1 MIFLSIIGSFFI
13 ISLNSLQHRNGY
25 SNVLHL
31 SKLEKHYI
39 VSDRQGKPMIGP
51 VSEKNNVD
59 EQDPLWGR
67 SKAGSAGQHV
77 YITNKQNKAVGSESR
92 ML

>member
-1 MIFLSIIGSFFI
+1 
-13 ISLNSLQHRNGY
+13 
-25 SNVLHL
+25 
-31 SKLEKHYI
+31 
-39 VSDRQGKPMIGP
+39 MIGP

-92 ML
+92 MLWNHTGVSFALERVTKGGSAC

>member
-1 MIFLSIIGSFFI
+1 M
-13 ISLNSLQHRNGY
+13 
-25 SNVLHL
+25 
-31 SKLEKHYI
+31 
-39 VSDRQGKPMIGP
+39 SDRQGKRMIRP

-59 EQDPLWGR
+59 EQYPLWGR

-92 ML
+92 MLWNHTRVSFALERVTKGGSAC